1 MPHVA
6 VTVNARVHLALGF
19 CRKHLVDNIDMA
31 IEASVLRHPAI
42 PRLDLY
48 WFMKVLQR
56 EGQRMKKSVVGL
68 GDPLADGMM
77 RQVAVVTNCDMA
89 MAGILPRVI
98 VSLHDVAIRA
108 RRGIVAEIAP
118 ALAVTECERA
128 DAANDSK
135 HYRYGDRKER
145 I

>member
-1 MPHVA
+1 
-6 VTVNARVHLALGF
+6 
-19 CRKHLVDNIDMA
+19 MA

-118 ALAVTECERA
+118 ALTVTECERA